1 MPAIDEEPG
10 VVTAGVLPEISS
22 VSQPHGVSVTRILL
36 LAIGAVGLLLVALF
50 ASALVNGVQF
60 LLALAGLILGYYA
73 LKFGLLRWRGPFAR
87 PGTWL
92 AVGWLLLIAVPAVL
106 AAVLPLAEGRDP
118 SQTLSEQSLAPPDLL
133 SRHPLGT
140 DTLGLDLL
148 AQLLYGARVSLVVAF
163 GASFVAL
170 VIGTVIG
177 MAAGYLRGW
186 VDQVIGF
193 ATDCILS
200 LPALILLLAM
210 VTFLSPTLLNITI
223 ALGVLA
229 VPGYVRLARANTL
242 TVASREFVIA
252 SQTLGASTG
261 RILFRNLLPNVV
273 PPLIAYSFIVMS
285 FLIVAE
291 ASLSYLGLGIQRPN
305 PTWGNLI
312 AQGQTFLETNPSLV
326 LIPSLA
332 LFLTV
337 MSANYIGQRLT
348 ARQGL

>member
-1 MPAIDEEPG
+1 M
-10 VVTAGVLPEISS
+10 TA
-22 VSQPHGVSVTRILL
+22 R
-36 LAIGAVGLLLVALF
+36 
-50 ASALVNGVQF
+50 
-60 LLALAGLILGYYA
+60 
-73 LKFGLLRWRGPFAR
+73 R
-87 PGTWL
+87 
-92 AVGWLLLIAVPAVL
+92 
-106 AAVLPLAEGRDP
+106 
-118 SQTLSEQSLAPPDLL
+118 
-133 SRHPLGT
+133 
-140 DTLGLDLL
+140 
-148 AQLLYGARVSLVVAF
+148 
-163 GASFVAL
+163 
-170 VIGTVIG
+170 
-177 MAAGYLRGW
+177 
-186 VDQVIGF
+186 
-193 ATDCILS
+193 
-200 LPALILLLAM
+200 LILLLAM

-337 MSANYIGQRLT
+337 MSANFSRCEASSPTSPHRRAQCVLSTGLT
-348 ARQGL
+348 SPWRVGRW